1 MSSSFHVLVSSILP
15 ILRKF
20 ITLRAIPPAHPETA
34 DHGTHTVGRVLWA
47 RLFFSR
53 TSSALPPT
61 SILPKDKCEFCSAA
75 SPHRRQNR
83 LDKAVVLWFRGSVAP
98 WFRGA
103 VVPWCRGSVVPWVRG
118 SVVPWFRGSV
128 PWFRGFAVPWFRGSV
143 VYIHTYM
150 LYIQT
155 EGKKQK
161 NTKKERKRKL
171 CAHCQLKRARRPG
184 GSERLAA
191 VRIQSNTH
199 VFDVFGGRAPDWTS
213 GL

>member
-1 MSSSFHVLVSSILP
+1 MMI
-15 ILRKF
+15 
-20 ITLRAIPPAHPETA
+20 
-34 DHGTHTVGRVLWA
+34 GMQTVMWFRG
-47 RLFFSR
+47 S
-53 TSSALPPT
+53 
-61 SILPKDKCEFCSAA
+61 
-75 SPHRRQNR
+75 
-83 LDKAVVLWFRGSVAP
+83 VVLWFRGSV
-98 WFRGA
+98 
-103 VVPWCRGSVVPWVRG
+103 VRG
-118 SVVPWFRGSV
+118 SVVPWFCGSV
-128 PWFRGFAVPWFRGSV
+128 VPWFRGSV

-161 NTKKERKRKL
+161 NTQKTRKIKL